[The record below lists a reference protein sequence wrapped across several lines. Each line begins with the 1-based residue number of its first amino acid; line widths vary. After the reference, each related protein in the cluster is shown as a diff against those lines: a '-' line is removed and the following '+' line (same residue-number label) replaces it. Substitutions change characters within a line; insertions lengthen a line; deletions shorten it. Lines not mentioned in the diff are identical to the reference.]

1 MHEAS
6 IVLSLLDTLTDRC
19 REEGYRSIE
28 SVRIKIGMAS
38 GIMPEA
44 IVFAFEAAKQDTIAG
59 DARLFIETVPVG
71 GSCNDCGTDFEVNE
85 AYVVNCPICGSVSF
99 RILKGYEL
107 DIVEMEVNE

>member
-6 IVLSLLDTLTDRC
+6 IVLSLLDTLTSRC
-19 REEGYRSIE
+19 KEEGYNSIE

-44 IVFAFEAAKQDTIAG
+44 IVFAFEAAKQDTIAR
-59 DARLFIETVPVG
+59 DAELLIETVPVG
-71 GSCNDCGTDFEVNE
+71 GSCSDCRNDFEVSE
-85 AYVVNCPICGSVSF
+85 AYVLNCPLCGSDSF
-99 RILKGYEL
+99 KIRKGYEL